1 MIKKIKRSDYEGVRT
16 SLQELARSNNWHLSF
31 VSCFDNGIQ
40 GQARTGYD
48 APYEVVVTAPNAKQY
63 GLLHQADV
71 CRSPVCKTTLVEQSL
86 KSFIDENV
94 CAAVKEELNGGI
106 KG

>member
-1 MIKKIKRSDYEGVRT
+1 MEYKKDAKYFNVNIRT
-16 SLQELARSNNWHLSF
+16 SIYDELEAF
-31 VSCFDNGIQ
+31 I
-40 GQARTGYD
+40 
-48 APYEVVVTAPNAKQY
+48 
-63 GLLHQADV
+63 HQTDV